1 MSFLS
6 QPGLIGQVGTYLKS
20 PSGALV
26 HIRTATKKVSGS
38 KTNKNDSAGRRLG
51 PKAYENHFVKTGQI
65 IMRQR
70 GTKIHPGENVGLGKD
85 HTIFALEPG
94 YVRFYLDPFHPLR
107 KYVGVALKRDVQL
120 PKPHFDP
127 RIRRFGYKPLKSKE
141 AEIEEAKM
149 SRKELLAQ
157 PELKKKAEELAQ
169 ETSERI
175 SAYSASISELIPTL
189 SDSQKTSGAA
199 RLLFISRKL
208 ASNEAHAFAREQAT
222 FNEIYELELSYRR
235 GEITKEDLQAKSAE
249 YLAFVKE
256 FDSKVSVD
264 FTGHVHP
271 YFSSEARSAK
281 ADEIKAELD
290 GFKNK
295 ILSGVEKTQIQK
307 LISEPGVFDKTER
320 QILTSTYLPKVL
332 PETVPGTVIEGATG
346 KKIPKNAVA
355 VRTFDVQSRKV
366 DTVLRTKDAFLQ

>member
-6 QPGLIGQVGTYLKS
+6 QGLIAQVGTSIKA

-70 GTKIHPGENVGLGKD
+70 GTKIHPGENVGLGRD

-107 KYVGVALKRDVQL
+107 KYVGVALRKDIQL

-127 RIRRFGYKPLKSKE
+127 RIRRFGYKPLDPKRAE
-141 AEIEEAKM
+141 AEMARM

-157 PELKKKAEELAQ
+157 PELKKRAEEFAK
-169 ETSERI
+169 ETSLKI
-175 SAYSASISELIPTL
+175 SAYSACIAELLPYTGENDQI
-189 SDSQKTSGAA
+189 SGAT
-199 RLLFISRKL
+199 RLLFIARKL
-208 ASNEAHAFAREQAT
+208 ALNETYAYASEQAT
-222 FNEIYELELSYRR
+222 FNVVHELVLLNKR
-235 GEITKEDLQAKSAE
+235 GEISKEELNEKTASYIAFAKD
-249 YLAFVKE
+249 
-256 FDSKVSVD
+256 FDSKISVD
-264 FTGHVHP
+264 FTGAVHP
-271 YFSSEARSAK
+271 YYNDESRAAK
-281 ADEIKAELD
+281 AHEIREKLKE
-290 GFKNK
+290 FK
-295 ILSGVEKTQIQK
+295 EKLIGPTEKSQISD
-307 LISEPGVFDKTER
+307 LISEAGIFDKEER
-320 QILTSTYLPKVL
+320 QTLTSQYLPKVL
-332 PETVPGTVIEGATG
+332 PESVPGTVIEGVSS

-355 VRTFDVQSRKV
+355 VRTFDSKNRTVA
-366 DTVLRTKDAFLQ
+366 TVLRTKDAFLQ